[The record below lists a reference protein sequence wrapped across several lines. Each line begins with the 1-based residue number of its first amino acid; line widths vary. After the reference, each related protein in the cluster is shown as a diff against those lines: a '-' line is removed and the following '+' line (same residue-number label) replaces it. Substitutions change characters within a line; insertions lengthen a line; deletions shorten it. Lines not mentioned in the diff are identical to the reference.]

1 MCFPYS
7 ETRHYSINHRF
18 YFIFFQVPDIDEVK
32 VQNLQAGRFVEDKE
46 NNTFAVNFK
55 WDPPSFRLRDI
66 LSYNLS
72 FELSGYE
79 RDQFRCLGAFKK
91 GSECKISGLV
101 SMEINF

>member
-1 MCFPYS
+1 MCCPYS

-18 YFIFFQVPDIDEVK
+18 YFIFFQVPHMEEVK

-46 NNTFAVNFK
+46 NNTFDVEFT
-55 WDPPSFRLRDI
+55 WDPPSFQLSDV

-72 FELSGYE
+72 FEISGYG
-79 RDQFRCLGAFKK
+79 RDQYRCLGGFKK

-101 SMEINF
+101 SV